1 MLLLQD
7 MFPLLMLLKQRQR
20 KTESNLVYLLSPIT
34 SSMLIMISIVMT
46 SFHVFG
52 TPIRCIGD
60 ARSRFTSD
68 YINEY
73 CWTTSTFSTM
83 SSNSVPFYPGE
94 GVMGAEVVHHNYY
107 QWMPMVLLCLA
118 GLCVIPHMMWKYSE
132 AGLMNSLVPS
142 NTDSKVDMNILQWEK
157 VVLYSK
163 GVANYFVRNF
173 NSQHH
178 IKYGQYNLL
187 AEVMCFFIILAII
200 VILQSFLKTFLQYCP
215 LLLLHHLDTPLPI
228 SPEERLFPILTKC
241 SLHIFGPS
249 GSTQT
254 EDALCLLPVNM
265 INQKVFVVIWLWLAL
280 LLIISVLV
288 IVSSI
293 LTAHLPGLRRKV
305 LSKQV
310 GEKSASYMVCS
321 LGDMLKYGDWLVIS
335 RLNSHFSPDVAKV
348 ILTELKT
355 KLN

>member
-1 MLLLQD
+1 MLMFQD
-7 MFPLLMLLKQRQR
+7 LFPLLMLFKQRHG

-34 SSMLIMISIVMT
+34 SSMLIVISIVMT

-83 SSNSVPFYPGE
+83 SSNSVPFYPGV
-94 GVMGAEVVHHNYY
+94 GIMGSKVVHHNYY
-107 QWMPMVLLCLA
+107 QWMPLVLLCLA
-118 GLCVIPHMMWKYSE
+118 GLCAIPHMMWRYSE

-142 NTDSKVDMNILQWEK
+142 NTDGSKVDMNILQWEK

-187 AEVMCFFIILAII
+187 AEVMCFLIILAII
-200 VILQSFLKTFLQYCP
+200 VILQSFLKTFLQYFP
-215 LLLLHHLDTPLPI
+215 LLLLHHVDAHLPI

-241 SLHIFGPS
+241 SLHNIGPS

-280 LLIISVLV
+280 LLIISMLV
-288 IVSSI
+288 IVISI
-293 LTAHLPGLRRKV
+293 LTAQLPGLRRKV
-305 LSKQV
+305 LSKQI
-310 GEKSASYMVCS
+310 GETSASFMVCC
-321 LGDMLKYGDWLVIS
+321 LVDKLKYGDWLVLTRI
-335 RLNSHFSPDVAKV
+335 NSHFSPDVAKI

-355 KLN
+355 KL